1 MYSMLLHR
9 RQGLDFNFS
18 WDSFVCHLTKNVSK
32 GAYCST
38 SELLLLLSTSIV
50 AADVMAQALFYLIL
64 YVVNCVITFEL
75 FVTTVVLNVCCCC
88 SYFCLLLLVYQPRSN
103 CNSCV
108 WRRKNQNESRQKYLS
123 VFNQL
128 DQKFFVLFS
137 LFLYHY
143 CVDVFRTYHHIQWCT
158 LKRVVFLKF
167 IVWSNRV

>member
-1 MYSMLLHR
+1 MLLHR

-88 SYFCLLLLVYQPRSN
+88 SYFCLLLLVYRVQ
-103 CNSCV
+103 
-108 WRRKNQNESRQKYLS
+108 
-123 VFNQL
+123 
-128 DQKFFVLFS
+128 
-137 LFLYHY
+137 
-143 CVDVFRTYHHIQWCT
+143 TAI
-158 LKRVVFLKF
+158 VVFEEGKIKMKAGKNICQYSTNWTKVLYYSHYF
-167 IVWSNRV
+167 YIIIA